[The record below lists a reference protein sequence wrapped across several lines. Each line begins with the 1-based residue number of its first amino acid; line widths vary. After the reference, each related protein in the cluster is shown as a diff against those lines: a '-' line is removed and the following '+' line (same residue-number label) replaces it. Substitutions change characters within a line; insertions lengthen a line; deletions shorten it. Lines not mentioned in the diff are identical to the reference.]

1 MTAIHRME
9 IPVPFAVETV
19 NVFLVEGETLT
30 LIDTGTNTEEA
41 RNALESQ
48 LGALG
53 HTIED
58 IETVVITHHHADHCG
73 LLNIFSEK
81 TNIIGHPWNEPW
93 ITQNPEFL
101 KRYHEFFRDGL
112 TVWCASSIFERR
124 VVIDDEDT

>member
-41 RNALESQ
+41 RSALESQ

-53 HTIED
+53 YALED

-101 KRYHEFFRDGL
+101 KRYHEFL
-112 TVWCASSIFERR
+112 ERQPCNL
-124 VVIDDEDT
+124 VFQQHF